1 MRSFF
6 NDIKIFAAAIAVMTA
21 LCATSCLDKIPG
33 SAIGEKE
40 AIKSFDDVKQLR
52 VGIYAMLKSS
62 ALYSGYL
69 TLLPD
74 LQCDLVYAVE
84 GFSNNHGNIW
94 QWDIRPT
101 NSEIES
107 VYAALYNVISNCNYY
122 LDSIGEV
129 VENETNDDNI
139 DAMERYTGEIYTI
152 RALAYSELVKC
163 FCKAYD
169 PTTAANEKGVVLRTS
184 YFKKEPI
191 VRASLERSYEFILAD
206 LAEAESRLDIE
217 NDTYS
222 SVGITLAAAYALHAR
237 VALNM
242 QDWDTAIDYSSRL
255 IDHPNKV
262 FELANAKI
270 RNSNGQTDFD
280 YMWSNDASFEI
291 IWRIG
296 FTETSYGGA
305 LGSIFL
311 NFTTDYYNY
320 YPDYVPAKW
329 VLDLYDTNDARY
341 NSYFYP
347 FTTGYNHGLQWP
359 LLVKYYGNESFINNS
374 LIYHVNMPK
383 PFRLAE
389 QYLIRAEAY
398 CRAESSN
405 YAKAA
410 NDLTTLR
417 QMRYTSGGNI
427 NITKDNFIEQ
437 ISNERVRELY
447 MEGFRL
453 NDLKRWGNLYN
464 EGKGFK
470 RTPQTSSLDEG
481 SSLEIKADNP
491 LFVWPI
497 PQHEIEAPGSQ
508 IEPNDSNLNN

>member
-1 MRSFF
+1 MRRFF
-6 NDIKIFAAAIAVMTA
+6 NNIKVFVVAATVATT
-21 LCATSCLDKIPG
+21 LFATSCLNKEPG
-33 SAIGEKE
+33 SAIDEKE
-40 AIKSFDDVKQLR
+40 AIKTYNDVLELR
-52 VGIYAMLKSS
+52 VGIYAMLKSG

-69 TLLPD
+69 SLLPD

-84 GFSNNHGNIW
+84 GFSNQYGNIW

-101 NSEIES
+101 NSEITS
-107 VYAALYNVISNCNYY
+107 VYATLYSLISNCNYF
-122 LDSIGEV
+122 LDTIDGV
-129 VENETNDDNI
+129 IANETNDDNI

-169 PTTAANEKGVVLRTS
+169 PATAESEKGVVLRST
-184 YFKKEPI
+184 YFNEEPI
-191 VRASLERSYEFILAD
+191 VRATLARSYEFILED
-206 LAEAESRLDIE
+206 LKEAEARLDV
-217 NDTYS
+217 DDDAYS

-242 QDWDTAIDYSSRL
+242 QDWDAAIDYSSRL
-255 IDHPNKV
+255 INHPNREFSLSSASTV
-262 FELANAKI
+262 YT
-270 RNSNGQTDFD
+270 NGQTYFD
-280 YMWSNDASFEI
+280 YMWSNDIATEI

-296 FTETSYGGA
+296 FTETSYGGS

-311 NFTTDYYNY
+311 NFTNDYYNY
-320 YPDYVPAKW
+320 YPDYVPAQW
-329 VLDLYDTNDARY
+329 VLDLYDSADGRY
-341 NSYFYP
+341 NAYFYT

-359 LLVKYYGNESFINNS
+359 LLIKYYGNESFINNA

-398 CRAESSN
+398 CRCDTPN
-405 YAKAA
+405 YSLAAK
-410 NDLTTLR
+410 DLTTLR
-417 QMRYTSGGNI
+417 QARYTSGGNI

-453 NDLKRWGNLYN
+453 NDLKRWGSLYN
-464 EGKGFK
+464 NGKGFK

-481 SSLEIKADNP
+481 SSLEIKGNNP

-497 PQHEIEAPGSQ
+497 PQHEIEAPGSL

>member
-1 MRSFF
+1 MRRFF
-6 NDIKIFAAAIAVMTA
+6 DNIRISTLLIAVATV
-21 LCATSCLDKIPG
+21 LLATSCLDKVPG
-33 SAIGEKE
+33 SAIGKKD
-40 AIKSFDDVKQLR
+40 AVKSINDVKQLR

-74 LQCDLVYAVE
+74 IQCDLVYAVE
-84 GFSNNHGNIW
+84 GFSNTHGNIW

-101 NSEIES
+101 NSEIEA
-107 VYAALYNVISNCNYY
+107 VYASLYNLISNCNYF
-122 LDSIGEV
+122 LDTIDGVIEKEV
-129 VENETNDDNI
+129 NDENI
-139 DAMERYTGEIYTI
+139 DLMERYTGEIYAI
-152 RALAYSELVKC
+152 RALAYSELVKLY
-163 FCKAYD
+163 CKAYD
-169 PTTAANEKGVVLRTS
+169 PATAATEKGVVLRTS

-191 VRASLERSYEFILAD
+191 VRASLERSYGFILED

-217 NDTYS
+217 DDTYS

-242 QDWDTAIDYSSRL
+242 QDWDAAIDYSSRL
-255 IDHPNKV
+255 IDHPNRA
-262 FELANAKI
+262 FSLSSASSI
-270 RNSNGQTDFD
+270 YTNGQTYFE
-280 YMWSNDASFEI
+280 YMWSNDIATEI

-296 FTETSYGGA
+296 FTETSFGGS
-305 LGSIFL
+305 LGSLFL

-320 YPDYVPAKW
+320 YPDYVPAQW
-329 VLDLYDTNDARY
+329 VLDLYDAADGRY
-341 NSYFYP
+341 NAYFYT

-359 LLVKYYGNESFINNS
+359 LLVKYYGNEQFINNS

-398 CRAESSN
+398 CRCDNPN

-417 QMRYTSGGNI
+417 QNRYASGGNI
-427 NITKDNFIEQ
+427 NLTKANFIEQ

-470 RTPQTSSLDEG
+470 RTPQTSSLKEG

-508 IEPNDSNLNN
+508 ITPNESNTNN

>member
-1 MRSFF
+1 MRRFF
-6 NDIKIFAAAIAVMTA
+6 NNIKAFVVIATVATT
-21 LCATSCLDKIPG
+21 LLTTSCLNKEPG
-33 SAIGEKE
+33 SAIGEKD
-40 AIKSFDDVKQLR
+40 AIKTFNDVKQLR
-52 VGIYAMLKSS
+52 IGIYALLKSG

-84 GFSNNHGNIW
+84 GFSNNYGNIW

-101 NSEIES
+101 NGEIES
-107 VYAALYNVISNCNYY
+107 VYASLYSVISNCNYF
-122 LDSIGEV
+122 LDSIGDV
-129 VENETNDDNI
+129 VANETNDDNI
-139 DAMERYTGEIYTI
+139 DAMEQYTGEIYAI
-152 RALAYSELVKC
+152 RALAYSELVKL

-169 PTTAANEKGVVLRTS
+169 PATAESEKGVVLRSS
-184 YFKKEPI
+184 YYKKEPI
-191 VRASLERSYEFILAD
+191 VRANLEQSYNFILDD
-206 LAEAESRLDIE
+206 LDRAEERLDVD
-217 NDTYS
+217 NDAYS
-222 SVGITLAAAYALHAR
+222 SVGITLGAVYALRAR
-237 VALNM
+237 VALYM
-242 QDWDTAIDYSSRL
+242 QDWEDAIDYSSRL
-255 IDHPNKV
+255 IDHPN
-262 FELANAKI
+262 NAYALSSASTI
-270 RNSNGQTDFD
+270 YTDGQTYFD
-280 YMWSNDASFEI
+280 YMWSNDLATEI

-296 FTETSYGGA
+296 FTETSYGGS

-320 YPDYVPAKW
+320 YPDYVPAQW
-329 VLDLYDTNDARY
+329 VLDLFDAADGRY
-341 NSYFYP
+341 NAYFYT

-389 QYLIRAEAY
+389 LYLIRAEAY
-398 CRAESSN
+398 CRQENPN
-405 YAKAA
+405 YSLAAK
-410 NDLTTLR
+410 DLTELR
-417 QMRYTSGGNI
+417 QARYSSGGNI

-453 NDLKRWGNLYN
+453 QDLKRWGSLYN
-464 EGKGFK
+464 NGKGFK
-470 RTPQTSSLDEG
+470 RTPQTSSLAEG

-508 IEPNDSNLNN
+508 ITPNDSNLNN